1 MRDTFTLV
9 TKVTSVG
16 GLQKRNGE
24 AVETG
29 GSKWRREGIGCL
41 LVGVA
46 AFFEIERI
54 TVIRNNEDDVGEFTG
69 FDLAGS
75 PVAID
80 FLMFNVFG
88 GGELLKVG

>member
-1 MRDTFTLV
+1 M
-9 TKVTSVG
+9 
-16 GLQKRNGE
+16 
-24 AVETG
+24 
-29 GSKWRREGIGCL
+29 
-41 LVGVA
+41 VGVA

-54 TVIRNNEDDVGEFTG
+54 TMIRNNEDDVGEFTR

-80 FLMFNVFG
+80 FLMLNVFR